1 MHLARQRGDVSAE
14 GGVARKNK
22 QKQEQE
28 QGSRPGHPHA
38 VHALASPKGA
48 EPGEGFGQY
57 QLQTRHW
64 VIVDLQQREKR
75 VEKRKQRP
83 EFEHQHHV
91 LQKTEGAR
99 QDCVRLSETHS
110 SKAHSSKSDGADA
123 LIEAQGHDPNTR
135 KRQRRAGVQRKE
147 QEQKQVQELEQH
159 LCKQE
164 QEHQQE
170 QR

>member
-48 EPGEGFGQY
+48 EPGEGCGQN
-57 QLQTRHW
+57 QLQTR
-64 VIVDLQQREKR
+64 VIVDLEQREKR

-83 EFEHQHHV
+83 ESEHQHHV

-110 SKAHSSKSDGADA
+110 SKAHSGKSDGVDA
-123 LIEAQGHDPNTR
+123 FIEAQGHEPKTR
-135 KRQRRAGVQRKE
+135 WRRQRAGVQRKE

-164 QEHQQE
+164 
-170 QR
+170 